1 LARAALVASIA
12 RRGSLVR
19 SLALACTVVALALAC
34 TVVALALACTVVALA
49 LATAASAAGAAAPAP
64 AHRCTESDYFEFEVE
79 RVRGTADGA
88 DGIEVRVQ
96 AGGAGGIRRSV
107 GIVNGGRLRVCIVG
121 AAPGEF
127 VDVRVSGGKRA
138 FRLLYP
144 PRGRVPVSRWEPP
157 TIVVCEVEKDCGLLT
172 TEEAARLVRRAIPSV
187 ASLRA
192 EDKEAW
198 FKLWREFLNGQG
210 LVGGELVEAIL
221 KKERQVAAA
230 SAASELLSR
239 FSNRANEVVDRF
251 RRYGPDAIAH
261 PSVGPVTQINAAIA
275 AYHPI
280 YDELKEKTD
289 SYRKAT
295 AESWGEERSAEFQSL
310 VDEALRIH
318 QRIYALNAL
327 GTLITDCRHGWEKT
341 CPDKAAAIVRVRVAA
356 EHTAGEVES
365 ELTAFA
371 WRRDR
376 FLEALDEELLEA
388 APPPGDLV
396 GGASKH

>member
-1 LARAALVASIA
+1 M
-12 RRGSLVR
+12 
-19 SLALACTVVALALAC
+19 
-34 TVVALALACTVVALA
+34 
-49 LATAASAAGAAAPAP
+49 
-64 AHRCTESDYFEFEVE
+64 
-79 RVRGTADGA
+79 RGTADGA

-96 AGGAGGIRRSV
+96 AGGPGGIRRSV
-107 GIVNGGRLRVCIVG
+107 GIVNAGRIRVCIVG
-121 AAPGEF
+121 TSPGEF

-157 TIVVCEVEKDCGLLT
+157 TIVVCEVEKDCALLT
-172 TEEAARLVRRAIPSV
+172 SEEAARLVRRAIPSV
-187 ASLRA
+187 ASFSA

-198 FKLWREFLNGQG
+198 FKLWRDFLKGQG
-210 LVGGELVEAIL
+210 MVSGELVETLL

-239 FSNRANEVVDRF
+239 FSNRAIEVVDRF

-261 PSVGPVTQINAAIA
+261 PSVGPITQINAAID
-275 AYHPI
+275 AYHPV

-295 AESWGEERSAEFQSL
+295 AESWGEERSAEFQAL

-341 CPDKAAAIVRVRVAA
+341 CPDKTAAIVRVRVAA
-356 EHTAGEVES
+356 EQTAGEVDS
-365 ELTAFA
+365 ELTTFV
-371 WRRDR
+371 RRRNR
-376 FLEALDEELLEA
+376 FLETLNTELLEA
-388 APPPGDLV
+388 APPSSEVV
-396 GGASKH
+396 GGSTKH